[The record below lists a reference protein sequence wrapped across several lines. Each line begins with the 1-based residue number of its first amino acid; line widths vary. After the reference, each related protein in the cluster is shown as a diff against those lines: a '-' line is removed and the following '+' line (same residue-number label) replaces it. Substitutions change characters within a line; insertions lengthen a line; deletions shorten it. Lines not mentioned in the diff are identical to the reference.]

1 MSQNDIRYLTPINIE
16 IRKDKYCRFKKS
28 GIKFID
34 YKDANF
40 LLKLLN
46 EQGKILPRRIT
57 GTSAKYQKKVD
68 KLGYANEVV
77 TVKPGYGRN
86 FLIPQGYAI
95 LATASAKKAHA
106 EIMKQ
111 KAHKE
116 SKMLAEAQELAT
128 KLEAV
133 TVTIA
138 TKAGENGKIFGSV
151 NTVQLSEAL
160 KKAGFDIDRKSLKIK
175 EEPIKEV
182 GTFEAEANLHKG
194 VKPVFKFEVIGE

>member
-1 MSQNDIRYLTPINIE
+1 MEVIL
-16 IRKDKYCRFKKS
+16 KK
-28 GIKFID
+28 
-34 YKDANF
+34 N
-40 LLKLLN
+40 
-46 EQGKILPRRIT
+46 
-57 GTSAKYQKKVD
+57 VD
-68 KLGYANEVV
+68 KLGYVNDVV

-86 FLIPQGYAI
+86 FLIPQGYGI

-106 EIMKQ
+106 ETMKQ

-116 SKMLAEAQELAT
+116 TKMLAEAQEIAA
-128 KLEAV
+128 KLEAL

-182 GTFEAEANLHKG
+182 GTYEAEANLHKG

>member
-1 MSQNDIRYLTPINIE
+1 MEVIL
-16 IRKDKYCRFKKS
+16 KK
-28 GIKFID
+28 
-34 YKDANF
+34 N
-40 LLKLLN
+40 
-46 EQGKILPRRIT
+46 
-57 GTSAKYQKKVD
+57 VD
-68 KLGYANEVV
+68 KLGYTNEIV

-95 LATASAKKAHA
+95 LATSSAKKAH
-106 EIMKQ
+106 EEVMRQ

-116 SKMLAEAQELAT
+116 TKMLAEAQEIAG
-128 KLEAV
+128 KLEAL

-160 KKAGFDIDRKSLKIK
+160 KAAGFDIDRKSLKIK
-175 EEPIKEV
+175 DEPIKEV

-194 VKPVFKFEVIGE
+194 VRPVFKFEVVGE

>member
-1 MSQNDIRYLTPINIE
+1 MEVIL
-16 IRKDKYCRFKKS
+16 KK
-28 GIKFID
+28 
-34 YKDANF
+34 N
-40 LLKLLN
+40 
-46 EQGKILPRRIT
+46 
-57 GTSAKYQKKVD
+57 VD
-68 KLGYANEVV
+68 KLGYANDVV

-86 FLIPQGYAI
+86 FLIPQGYGV

-106 EIMKQ
+106 EVMKQ

-116 SKMLAEAQELAT
+116 TKMLAEAQEIAT
-128 KLEAV
+128 KLEAL

-175 EEPIKEV
+175 DEPIKEV

-194 VKPVFKFEVIGE
+194 VKPVFKFEVVGE